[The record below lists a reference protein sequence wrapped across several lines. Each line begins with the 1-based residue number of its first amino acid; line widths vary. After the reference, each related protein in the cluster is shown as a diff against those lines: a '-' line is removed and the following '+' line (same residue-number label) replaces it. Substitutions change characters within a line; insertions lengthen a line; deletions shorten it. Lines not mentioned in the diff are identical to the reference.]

1 MQLFSKPVAGLR
13 RQRSL
18 LQKLKRSGH
27 MSAQAAVPRWLRGA
41 RSMAVAQDEERVL
54 PGF

>member
-18 LQKLKRSGH
+18 LQILQRSGH
-27 MSAQAAVPRWLRGA
+27 MSTQPAVPRWHRGA
-41 RSMAVAQDEERVL
+41 RSMAVAQDKELVL
-54 PGF
+54 PDF